1 MRLLPLLAAA
11 AFSTALAACGEG
23 SAFDNSFRTSYRARA
38 VESCVAGIRSSA
50 PAGVRLD
57 FNRVCE
63 CAVDRHMEGKSATD
77 LMGTENV
84 QETTAAAEQCV
95 MEEARR
101 VGGGAAPAGSKPT
114 G

>member
-1 MRLLPLLAAA
+1 MRIFIVAALLSL
-11 AFSTALAACGEG
+11 LAACGEG
-23 SAFDNSFRTSYRARA
+23 SAFDNSFRTSYRERA

-57 FNRVCE
+57 FNRVCQ

-77 LMGTENV
+77 LMGAENS

-101 VGGGAAPAGSKPT
+101 MGGAGAATGSKPS

>member
-1 MRLLPLLAAA
+1 MRLLPLVTLAALPV
-11 AFSTALAACGEG
+11 LAACGEG
-23 SAFDNSFRTSYRARA
+23 SAFDNGFRTSYRERA
-38 VESCVAGIRSSA
+38 VESCLSGIRAGA

-57 FNRVCE
+57 FRRVCE

-77 LMGTENV
+77 LMGAEN
-84 QETTAAAEQCV
+84 QQQTQAAAEQCV

-101 VGGGAAPAGSKPT
+101 VGGGADTGSKPA

>member
-1 MRLLPLLAAA
+1 MRLLPILTIAAA
-11 AFSTALAACGEG
+11 ASSLAACGEG
-23 SAFDNSFRTSYRARA
+23 SAFDNSFRTSYRERA

-57 FNRVCE
+57 FNRVCQ

-77 LMGTENV
+77 LMGAENS

-101 VGGGAAPAGSKPT
+101 MGGGGAATGSKPS